1 MAAVANEAASNGS
14 VGHCRRKDSTL
25 QSRSYGAA
33 NGTANGAANGHL
45 TGTSGSD
52 TSDEDLSLPPAD
64 HGTAA
69 WLFLA
74 GCFWLEFFVWGLPFS
89 FGAFEKYYSN
99 HVKLSSEKG
108 IAAIGTTCM
117 GFAYFIGPFTLA
129 ILQRWPSQRRRIS
142 LLGLVV
148 LLAGL
153 IIASFATHVIHL
165 VFTQGLLYGIGSALL
180 YNPFLFYM
188 DEWFIKRK
196 GLAYSIFW
204 AGTGFSGAAIPFLM
218 DWALN
223 TYGFRVT
230 LRAWAFVL
238 PRRPL
243 PANGVTLRIN
253 YDFLRNPLFWAF
265 QFGNIIEG
273 LGYFVP
279 QVYLTSFAKSIGFSD
294 VTAIASLSVLNAF
307 SAVGLIA
314 IGFLVDRYHIST
326 VLLLSA
332 VTSTFCVFVLW
343 GFALNL
349 TVLFAF
355 AITFGIFAGGYV
367 ACWTGC
373 ALEVKKTT
381 TNADIATMVGFMA
394 AGRGFGCVFC
404 GPMSEF
410 LLGLG
415 ALNASGAYGTKYGI
429 LIILTGVT
437 SLMGRFGLF
446 GRFGL
451 QAGSPVIKQ
460 PETAA
465 GEHEP
470 LLR

>member
-1 MAAVANEAASNGS
+1 
-14 VGHCRRKDSTL
+14 
-25 QSRSYGAA
+25 
-33 NGTANGAANGHL
+33 
-45 TGTSGSD
+45 
-52 TSDEDLSLPPAD
+52 
-64 HGTAA
+64 
-69 WLFLA
+69 
-74 GCFWLEFFVWGLPFS
+74 
-89 FGAFEKYYSN
+89 
-99 HVKLSSEKG
+99 
-108 IAAIGTTCM
+108 
-117 GFAYFIGPFTLA
+117 
-129 ILQRWPSQRRRIS
+129 
-142 LLGLVV
+142 
-148 LLAGL
+148 
-153 IIASFATHVIHL
+153 
-165 VFTQGLLYGIGSALL
+165 
-180 YNPFLFYM
+180 M

-218 DWALN
+218 DWALD

-230 LRAWAFVL
+230 LRAWALVL
-238 PRRPL
+238 LLSLSFLVYYLKPRRPL
-243 PANGVTLRIN
+243 PANGVTLRFN

-279 QVYLTSFAKSIGFSD
+279 QIYLTSFAKSIGLSD
-294 VTAIASLSVLNAF
+294 VTAIASLSVLNIS
-307 SAVGLIA
+307 SAVGLMA

-332 VTSTFCVFVLW
+332 VTSTLCVFILW
-343 GFALNL
+343 GFALDAI
-349 TVLFAF
+349 VLFAF

-381 TNADIATMVGFMA
+381 TNADIATVVGFMA

-404 GPMSEF
+404 GPVSEY

-451 QAGSPVIKQ
+451 QAGGPKMKQ
-460 PETAA
+460 PEAPPD
-465 GEHEP
+465 EHEP